1 MGALSNVQEGPV
13 MSAENANPLY
23 AHNPPEHL
31 TMFESFAVM
40 RDNYMNAW
48 TANAYREPYVV
59 NKVLGTPFI
68 IVTKPEYIK
77 HILLDNADN
86 YEKSPMQ
93 QTTLVPFVGNG
104 LIASE
109 GAFWRR
115 QRRIAQP
122 AFHHKSLI
130 TFGET
135 MVAAT
140 EEMLGRWQ
148 YHVGTGEPL
157 DVWEEMTHV
166 TLDIISRTMFGT
178 GMGEAEVKFVR
189 EAFGVISDDLGTP
202 PYQDLMG
209 MPSWIPR
216 LVGRRAKKVIREL
229 RALIEKIIADRRAQ
243 EDATHGDLLDMLLA
257 ARDEETGE
265 GMTDEQLRDEVIT
278 IFIAGHETTANGL
291 AWAWYVLSERP
302 DIEQRLYEE
311 VSGVLKGRAPTF
323 EDLKAMP
330 YNKMVFE
337 ETLRMF
343 PPAPAFLRKAIGPD
357 RIGDLDIPA
366 GAEITLTPWVTHRHQ
381 ALWDKPDEFI
391 PERFSPENS
400 KDRHKYA
407 FFPFGG
413 GTRICIGN
421 SFAMMEAQ
429 LIMATVAQK
438 YRLKMVPGHPVVPQ
452 SKITLRPRHG
462 LKMTIENQSAM
473 TEAAD

>member
-1 MGALSNVQEGPV
+1 
-13 MSAENANPLY
+13 MSAETANPLY
-23 AHNPPEHL
+23 AHEAPENL
-31 TMFESFAVM
+31 TLLESFALM
-40 RDNYMNAW
+40 RDNYMDAW
-48 TANAYREPYVV
+48 TADAYREPYVV
-59 NKVLGTPFI
+59 NKVMGTEFI

-86 YEKSPMQ
+86 YIKSPMQ

-109 GAFWRR
+109 GDFWRR

-122 AFHHKSLI
+122 AFHHKRLMS
-130 TFGET
+130 FADT

-140 EEMLGRWQ
+140 EEMLERWHN
-148 YHVGTGEPL
+148 YAGTGEPL

-178 GMGEAEVKFVR
+178 GMSETDAEFVR
-189 EAFGVISDDLGTP
+189 RAFGVISEDLGTP
-202 PYQDLMG
+202 PYQDLLG
-209 MPSWIPR
+209 LPSWIPR
-216 LVGRRAKKVIREL
+216 FVSRRAKKVIREL
-229 RALIEKIIADRRAQ
+229 RTFIENIITERRA
-243 EDATHGDLLDMLLA
+243 EEPGTHGDLLDMLLE

-291 AWAWYVLSERP
+291 AWAWYVLSQLPDVERK
-302 DIEQRLYEE
+302 LYEE
-311 VSGVLKGRAPTF
+311 VYGVLQGRTPTF

-337 ETLRMF
+337 ETVRLY

-357 RIGDLDIPA
+357 KIGDLEIPV
-366 GAEITLTPWVTHRHQ
+366 GAEITFAPWITHRHQ
-381 ALWDKPDEFI
+381 DLWDKPEEFI
-391 PERFSPENS
+391 PERFSAENA

-407 FFPFGG
+407 YFPFGG
-413 GTRICIGN
+413 GARICIGN

-438 YRLKMVPGHPVVPQ
+438 YRLKMVPGHPVEPL

-462 LKMTIENQSAM
+462 LKVTVEPQIKMS
-473 TEAAD
+473 EAAD